1 MEPPYRIEFGR
12 IYKRRLSVGRVWVNG
27 RVAEANNISE
37 GVEVDRFLEEVL
49 GGSDSYGII
58 KQADKSRVMYHQS
71 KRGKW
76 VVKQYK
82 LEALKHKVYEI
93 SKRTPAWREW
103 RGAQTLEK
111 LGVRVLAPLALV
123 DHPTGYS
130 GGWSQTLVLPFVEG
144 PTLADAI
151 AEPDTLMKGV
161 NRSKLAYSIG
171 EQLGRMTKGGIINR
185 DHKARNLMLDTQSLQ
200 TACPPLVIDPA
211 GLRRSVTR
219 RKLSYMLGLLRMTC
233 REHGVV
239 RRTDQLRVINGFL
252 KENTALQPV
261 KKEIIREAIH
271 RSENWDR

>member
-1 MEPPYRIEFGR
+1 MERVLHIEIGR
-12 IYKRRLSVGRVWVNG
+12 VYKRRLSVGRVWING
-27 RVAEANNISE
+27 RVAEANNIGE

-49 GGSDSYGII
+49 GESDTYGII

-93 SKRTPAWREW
+93 GKRTPAWREW
-103 RGAQTLEK
+103 RGAHTLQK
-111 LGVRVLAPLALV
+111 LGVRVLSPLALV
-123 DHPTGYS
+123 DHPKGYDT
-130 GGWSQTLVLPFVEG
+130 GWSQTLVLPFVEG

-161 NRSKLAYSIG
+161 NRSKLAHAIG
-171 EQLGRMTKGGIINR
+171 QQLGRMTRGGIINR
-185 DHKARNLMLDTQSLQ
+185 DHKARNLMLDTQCLQ
-200 TACPPLVIDPA
+200 TSCAPLVIDPA

-239 RRTDQLRVINGFL
+239 RRTEEMRVINGFL
-252 KENTALQPV
+252 NENNTLQGV